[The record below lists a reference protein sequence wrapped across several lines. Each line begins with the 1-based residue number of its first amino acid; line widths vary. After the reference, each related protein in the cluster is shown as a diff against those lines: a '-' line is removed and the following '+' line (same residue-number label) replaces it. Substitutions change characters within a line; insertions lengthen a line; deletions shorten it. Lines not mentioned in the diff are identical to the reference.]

1 MQCEDVIGVYGV
13 LVFPLVALTRR
24 VVASRLCGGTL
35 GEGREIEVLH
45 ATVCVINL
53 YKRDGNFYFLL
64 ETSYSCVCNLCY
76 IASAL
81 CMIYIFVFFMF
92 I

>member
-1 MQCEDVIGVYGV
+1 MQCEYVIEVYGV
-13 LVFPLVALTRR
+13 LVFPLVVLTR
-24 VVASRLCGGTL
+24 LCRGTL

-53 YKRDGNFYFLL
+53 CKRDANFYFLL
-64 ETSYSCVCNLCY
+64 ETSYSCVYSLCY

-81 CMIYIFVFFMF
+81 CMIYFFVFFMF
-92 I
+92 NVLI